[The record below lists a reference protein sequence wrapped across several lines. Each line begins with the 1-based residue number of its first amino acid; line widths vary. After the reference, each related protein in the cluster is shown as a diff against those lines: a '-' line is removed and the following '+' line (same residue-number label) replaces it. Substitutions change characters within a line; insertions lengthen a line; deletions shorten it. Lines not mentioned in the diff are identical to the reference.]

1 MQLTRLVG
9 HVRGGHGVAL
19 GVADLH
25 EFVMLQRL
33 ARDEVEVPRGRVV
46 LGIVKTR
53 GVGEVRVL
61 AAKLRRA
68 LVHARDK
75 GVDRAAERFTQNVA
89 RLVRRDDE
97 HAVEQL
103 LDRHRFAG
111 DDVRRA
117 AVAGEPLERR
127 FRRSDGVGQ
136 RDLALVDGLK
146 HQQRDHHLCERRGEV
161 LLMGVFLI
169 ENFARVGLNEKAG
182 LRVEC
187 EVLIGVSARER
198 KEREQERKR

>member
-1 MQLTRLVG
+1 M
-9 HVRGGHGVAL
+9 
-19 GVADLH
+19 LH
-25 EFVMLQRL
+25 ASF
-33 ARDEVEVPRGRVV
+33 A
-46 LGIVKTR
+46 
-53 GVGEVRVL
+53 
-61 AAKLRRA
+61 
-68 LVHARDK
+68 
-75 GVDRAAERFTQNVA
+75 
-89 RLVRRDDE
+89 
-97 HAVEQL
+97 EQL

-117 AVAGEPLERR
+117 AVARQPLERR
-127 FRRSDGVGQ
+127 FRRGDGVSQ
-136 RDLALVDGLK
+136 RDLALIDGFK

-169 ENFARVGLNEKAG
+169 ENFARVGLNEKTG